1 MTSYHFASAIELDSI
16 GAASDRDEA
25 KGQITMLDPNLRRS
39 EQMRTIEENRR
50 RLEKQ
55 GIYKAPNF
63 MLMGTAGFVLLVLII
78 VILLF
83 IVHP

>member
-1 MTSYHFASAIELDSI
+1 MF
-16 GAASDRDEA
+16 
-25 KGQITMLDPNLRRS
+25 DPNLRRS
-39 EQMRTIEENRR
+39 ERMRTFEENRQ